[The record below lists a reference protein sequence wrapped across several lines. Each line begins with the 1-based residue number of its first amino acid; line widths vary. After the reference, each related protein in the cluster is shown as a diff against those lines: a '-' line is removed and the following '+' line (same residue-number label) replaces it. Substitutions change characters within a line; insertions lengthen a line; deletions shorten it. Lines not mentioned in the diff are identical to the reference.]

1 MHTERPCSGL
11 PPTGGPKA
19 HGSSDRSNGTVR
31 SGVAQALIAIFS
43 TFLLNTGSA
52 AQAGLKLFGIQAKP
66 VIPFGFF
73 DPVTRLNEGAI
84 SGSFELTGGFSFGML
99 VRAGITPN
107 ITFETG
113 ISKIDRRYDIF
124 VANDTSGYREQNKL
138 RFTGYEIPAIA
149 LVFIRLGER
158 TYMNNAIGFSLDM
171 YPSDAE
177 VVLEESTVYLART
190 NWAQL
195 GVVGNIGAEYRT
207 LKSGTLYLGATYH
220 RPFGNMGQAEVRW
233 YDRGFNETLIKGGI
247 GGSYLTVDLRYF
259 FHSDPDRVPRKR
271 TKKKKE

>member
-1 MHTERPCSGL
+1 M
-11 PPTGGPKA
+11 
-19 HGSSDRSNGTVR
+19 
-31 SGVAQALIAIFS
+31 
-43 TFLLNTGSA
+43 TFFLNAGSA
-52 AQAGLKLFGIQAKP
+52 AQAGIKLFGIQAKP

-73 DPVTRLNEGAI
+73 DPITRLKGGEI
-84 SGSFELTGGFSFGML
+84 TGSFELTGGFSFGML

-113 ISKIDRRYDIF
+113 ISKIDRRFEIS

-138 RFTGYEIPAIA
+138 RFIGYEIPAMA
-149 LVFIRLGER
+149 LVFVRLGER
-158 TYMNNAIGFSLDM
+158 TFMNNAIGFSLDM

-177 VVLEESTVYLART
+177 VVLDESTVYLART
-190 NWAQL
+190 NWAQF

-207 LKSGTLYLGATYH
+207 RKSGTIYLGATYH

-233 YDRGFNETLIKGGI
+233 YDRGFSETLIKGGI